1 MHIDHFLYN
10 EEKDDMVDPERRTSL
25 EQVEFGMGVVVDE
38 RLEELLW
45 RDAIVR
51 KRRNTY
57 LINRLNDQRQN
68 NLNLLNSAEILGLH
82 RKLHQSASHAL
93 STLQVPTYHRFDK
106 PYWQVPYSDTA
117 GVVFTKHLTDTLQIW
132 SGPLARVDLATR
144 ALIVD
149 MAMQSYA
156 AELLRTE
163 RIATTQIE
171 AEVPKAKAARRHKL
185 INQRKQH
192 LDAQLLLAMMHS
204 FRDEYVVA
212 LAFARPPGQEQ
223 TYLVGSIGAV
233 RGYTDRLVSETIGR
247 DGSQLDLHASTDVH
261 LASSLPT
268 NTALRYT
275 LSERGQKLADV
286 PERSVA
292 EITRLNVVA
301 KEVCSE
307 LGIAHR
313 QLVSQALMYLI
324 HEAVAANFTG
334 VEWEIFNTQLALHRA
349 IHQLGL
355 PAEIISQRS
364 SEQPTPAVAESIHGH
379 YFKRTV
385 PVPQIVALEQVLAV
399 TKGYYG

>member
-1 MHIDHFLYN
+1 
-10 EEKDDMVDPERRTSL
+10 MVYPERRTSL
-25 EQVEFGMGVVVDE
+25 EQVEFGMGVAVDE
-38 RLEELLW
+38 RLEEVVR
-45 RDAIVR
+45 RDTIVR

-68 NLNLLNSAEILGLH
+68 NLNLLNSAEILALH

-93 STLQVPTYHRFDK
+93 STLHVPQYHRFEK
-106 PYWQVPYSDTA
+106 PYWQVPYSDTV
-117 GVVFTKHLTDTLQIW
+117 GTVFTKHLTHTLQIW

-144 ALIVD
+144 AVLVD
-149 MAMQSYA
+149 MAMQTYA

-163 RIATTQIE
+163 HIATTQIE
-171 AEVPKAKAARRHKL
+171 AEVPNAKAARRHKL
-185 INQRKQH
+185 ISQRKQH

-212 LAFARPPGQEQ
+212 LAFARPSGQEQ

-233 RGYTDRLVSETIGR
+233 RGYTDRLVSETIGQ
-247 DGSQLDLHASTDVH
+247 DGSTIDLEASIDTD
-261 LASSLPT
+261 LPSSLPT
-268 NTALRYT
+268 NIALRYT
-275 LSERGQKLADV
+275 LNEDGQTLTRV

-292 EITRLNVVA
+292 EITRLNVVS

-324 HEAVAANFTG
+324 HEAVAVNFSG

-349 IHQLGL
+349 IHKLGL
-355 PAEIISQRS
+355 PAEIISQKS
-364 SEQPTPAVAESIHGH
+364 SEQPTQAVAESIHGH

-385 PVPQIVALEQVLAV
+385 PVPQMVALEQVLEV